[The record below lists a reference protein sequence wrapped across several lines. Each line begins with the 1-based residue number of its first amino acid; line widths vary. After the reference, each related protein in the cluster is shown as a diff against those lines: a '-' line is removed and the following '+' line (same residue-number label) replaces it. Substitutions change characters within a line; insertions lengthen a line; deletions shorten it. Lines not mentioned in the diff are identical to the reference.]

1 MPDIMDLLARVNF
14 THLRRLDIYLAAA
27 QIPNRNFVIQTPH
40 VAKSG
45 LDFHRD
51 PGLAKRLERVCMYI
65 ADMSWVQDWDELL
78 GLFGDAH
85 ARRVIKVLPMS

>member
-1 MPDIMDLLARVNF
+1 
-14 THLRRLDIYLAAA
+14 
-27 QIPNRNFVIQTPH
+27 
-40 VAKSG
+40 
-45 LDFHRD
+45 
-51 PGLAKRLERVCMYI
+51 MYVY